1 MNISTSIT
9 ASLLQE
15 HALRYPALAIDDVFK
30 FLFQSAFGCE
40 HMLQSPE
47 RATAYIEAE
56 LSRIGTPIVSPHDVE
71 RLDGNFS
78 RVHLSYLA
86 RGLSPATLGMLF
98 YLSAE
103 PQENALDALLA
114 KLDVA
119 YAMTEQGK
127 LPFSPTEFAQRRDEW
142 RRVGFCAIHHSNA
155 FREAYA
161 PAYRVIRQDLVEL
174 LPLFTE
180 IDCSNDPLSCIK
192 RLGATGQAKL
202 LSLLQKVYPSL
213 IP

>member
-1 MNISTSIT
+1 MNTSLSIT
-9 ASLLQE
+9 ASLLHE
-15 HALRYPALAIDDVFK
+15 HALRYPALLIEDVFK

-56 LSRIGTPIVSPHDVE
+56 LSRIGTPVASSHDIE

-86 RGLSPATLGMLF
+86 RGLSPATLGRLF

-103 PQENALDALLA
+103 PQKNALDALQT

-119 YAMTEQGK
+119 YTMTEQGR
-127 LPFSPTEFAQRRDEW
+127 LPFSPTEFTQKRDEW
-142 RRVGFCAIHHSNA
+142 RRAGFCAIHHSNA

-180 IDCSNDPLSCIK
+180 IDCSNNPLLRIK
-192 RLGATGQAKL
+192 HLDATGQADL
-202 LSLLQKVYPSL
+202 FPLLQKVYPSL
-213 IP
+213 